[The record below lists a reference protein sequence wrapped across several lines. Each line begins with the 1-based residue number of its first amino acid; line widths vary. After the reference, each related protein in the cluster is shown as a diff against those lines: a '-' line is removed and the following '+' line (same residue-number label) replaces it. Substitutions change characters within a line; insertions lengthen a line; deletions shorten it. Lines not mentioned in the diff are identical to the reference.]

1 MGLGKYA
8 IGGAEEAEEG
18 MTLADLVVAYI
29 LAIATGLTVLLRP
42 RREPLPEGASVGFVL
57 LVGVLW
63 AVFLLALS
71 LWS

>member
-1 MGLGKYA
+1 MGKYA

>member
-1 MGLGKYA
+1 
-8 IGGAEEAEEG
+8 

-29 LAIATGLTVLLRP
+29 LAIATGLAVLLRP

>member
-1 MGLGKYA
+1 
-8 IGGAEEAEEG
+8 